1 MILYPK
7 KYYKSVKDITIDFL
21 REKNLKGLILD
32 VDNTL
37 LDYYRKIP
45 DGVEEWI
52 NNLKNGNIKCCILSN
67 TNKKDKVEYIAKRL
81 NLPYVYFAKKPCKSG
96 FLKAKEILKLENK
109 NIAVIGDQIFT
120 DVIGGNRCKM
130 YSILV
135 EPISKK
141 DILMTVVKRPLENII
156 KRLYL
161 RNCKTK
167 EK

>member
-7 KYYKSVKDITIDFL
+7 KYYKSVKDITVDFL
-21 REKNLKGLILD
+21 KEKNLDGLILD

-52 NNLKNGNIKCCILSN
+52 NNLKKGNIKCCILSN

-96 FLKAKEILKLENK
+96 FLKAKGILKLENK

-120 DVIGGNRCKM
+120 DVVGGNRCKM

-141 DILMTVVKRPLENII
+141 DILMTVIKRPLENLI

-161 RNCKTK
+161 RNHKMK